1 MIIDRW
7 VFSFTY
13 LSAWSSTVRS
23 NIASA
28 SFDTLVICES
38 VMHHIGA
45 RPMVVTF
52 RLAAFIP
59 SAMPCTTMTSSSRS
73 FGSDSTA
80 FTMSLNPTARVGTG
94 IISRARNIIFS
105 LFISILQVLPPRFRD
120 GVVKF
125 KGIEF
130 NIVITTC
137 EECGGNIKVI
147 ASIENPA
154 VITQIH
160 THLQRKPESKEFTPL
175 PGCRVPYI
183 CCF

>member
-1 MIIDRW
+1 M
-7 VFSFTY
+7 
-13 LSAWSSTVRS
+13 RS
-23 NIASA
+23 NIAFA

-80 FTMSLNPTARVGTG
+80 FTMSLNPTARAGTG
-94 IISRARNIIFS
+94 IISRARNIIFNF
-105 LFISILQVLPPRFRD
+105 FISILQILPPRFRD

-130 NIVITTC
+130 NVDITTC
-137 EECGGNIKVI
+137 EECGDNIKVI
-147 ASIENPA
+147 ASIGDPA
-154 VITQIH
+154 VITRLH
-160 THLQRKPESKEFTPL
+160 THLQRKADSKEFNPL
-175 PGCRVPYI
+175 PGIRVSYMCR
-183 CCF
+183 F